1 MPLPVNDTVGPS
13 VTMKCRSNGKIAKT
27 NVCSPIFANFSMST
41 DGGFIKK
48 FPGIVLTSEEDEYA
62 TLLPVAKI

>member
-1 MPLPVNDTVGPS
+1 VTSEISEVSTDAEEAES
-13 VTMKCRSNGKIAKT
+13 V
-27 NVCSPIFANFSMST
+27 VFASMST

-62 TLLPVAKI
+62 TLLPVAKIILRGK